1 MPSRRDFD
9 EIEFK
14 QWMENLAIWTSS
26 MAVQTFITGYSA
38 PKSLPSKGMS

>member
-1 MPSRRDFD
+1 MPSRRYFD
-9 EIEFK
+9 VIEFK
-14 QWMENLAIWTSS
+14 QWLGNSAFWTSS